1 MNEQKRSMSSDAT
14 LDEPF
19 VSMSDVFAFLESTR
33 VPILILAI
41 IGAIIAGSFGVL
53 QRNVTAEIVL
63 SNGGGQTGVAAR
75 IDASG
80 PVSFSEWAQL
90 RQALPPLAAAI
101 DEARRL
107 SGRDAER
114 TPWLSSAAWWTSNVE
129 PVLALSRDDARMLA
143 SVGEDMKGE
152 STRIMTFRVRH
163 AAKSTEA
170 ALKGAETSAA
180 FMRTG
185 SLYLELKT
193 LLSAYQAESLTQ
205 ASQRATAE
213 LLRTDVEIAFSRT
226 RARQLEAMLKQGAA
240 SIGNPQMIVDVGQQA
255 QAKFLP
261 LQTQLNAVRL
271 EISQLEESKARLV
284 NTQGRGRLLAEF
296 QARSLSALAQIPLGE
311 GVAAADAMTKIAD
324 ELKASVDG
332 QTEESRLAQLEAI
345 ARIRADVT
353 AMRTRYVVTLSEVS
367 RSYQP
372 SSLMRVA
379 GLTLGGAIG
388 TMVAGVV
395 VLLLRRQYQA
405 YRSGLAA

>member
-1 MNEQKRSMSSDAT
+1 MNEQRLPMPSGDP
-14 LDEPF
+14 LDESF
-19 VSMSDVFAFLESTR
+19 VSIRDVFAFLESAR
-33 VPILILAI
+33 IPILILAI
-41 IGAIIAGSFGVL
+41 LGATVAGGIGLL
-53 QRNVTAEIVL
+53 QRHVTAEIVL
-63 SNGGGQTGVAAR
+63 SNGGGQAGTAAR
-75 IDASG
+75 VDASG
-80 PVSFSEWAQL
+80 PLSFSEWAQL

-101 DEARRL
+101 DEVRRA
-107 SGRDAER
+107 SGREAER
-114 TPWLSSAAWWTSNVE
+114 TPWLSSGAWWTSNVD

-193 LLSAYQAESLTQ
+193 LLSTYQAESLTQ

-226 RARQLEAMLKQGAA
+226 RARQLETMLKQGAV
-240 SIGNPQMIVDVGQQA
+240 STGNPQMIVDVGQQA

-271 EISQLEESKARLV
+271 EIAQLEESKTRLV
-284 NTQGRGRLLAEF
+284 NTQNRGRLLAEF
-296 QARSLSALAQIPLGE
+296 QARSYSALETVPLGD
-311 GVAAADAMTKIAD
+311 GLAAADAMTKIAD
-324 ELKASVDG
+324 DLKGSVDG
-332 QTEESRLAQLEAI
+332 QTDEARLAQLEAI
-345 ARIRADVT
+345 AKIRADVT
-353 AMRTRYVVTLSEVS
+353 ALRTRYVVTLSEVS

-372 SSLMRVA
+372 SSLMRIVV
-379 GLTLGGAIG
+379 LTLGGAIG
-388 TMVAGVV
+388 TMMAGVV

>member
-1 MNEQKRSMSSDAT
+1 MPAGDP
-14 LDEPF
+14 LDEDF
-19 VSMSDVFAFLESTR
+19 ISIRDVFAFLESASIPL
-33 VPILILAI
+33 VVLAL
-41 IGAIIAGSFGVL
+41 IGAVVAGGLGVL
-53 QRNVTAEIVL
+53 QRQVTAEVVL
-63 SNGGGQTGVAAR
+63 ANGGGQGAPAERV
-75 IDASG
+75 DASG
-80 PVSFSEWAQL
+80 PISFSEWAQL
-90 RQALPPLAAAI
+90 RQALPPMAGAI
-101 DEARRL
+101 DEARRVA
-107 SGRDAER
+107 GQTAER
-114 TPWLSSAAWWTSNVE
+114 TPWLASAVWWTSNVE

-170 ALKGAETSAA
+170 ALQGAETSAT

-193 LLSAYQAESLTQ
+193 LLSTYQAESLTQ

-213 LLRTDVEIAFSRT
+213 LLMTDVEIAFSRS
-226 RARQLEAMLKQGAA
+226 RARQLEEMIRQGAP
-240 SIGNPQMIVDVGQQA
+240 STGNPQMIVDVGQQA

-296 QARSLSALAQIPLGE
+296 QTRSLAALAPIPLGD
-311 GVAAADAMTKIAD
+311 GVAAADAMTTIAD
-324 ELKASVDG
+324 GLKGSIDG
-332 QTEESRLAQLEAI
+332 QTDEARLAQLETI

-353 AMRTRYVVTLSEVS
+353 ALRTRYVVTLTEVS

-372 SSLMRVA
+372 SSLMKVVGMTA
-379 GLTLGGAIG
+379 GGAIG
-388 TMVAGVV
+388 TMLVGVV
-395 VLLLRRQYQA
+395 VLLLRRQYHA
-405 YRSGLAA
+405 YRRGLAA